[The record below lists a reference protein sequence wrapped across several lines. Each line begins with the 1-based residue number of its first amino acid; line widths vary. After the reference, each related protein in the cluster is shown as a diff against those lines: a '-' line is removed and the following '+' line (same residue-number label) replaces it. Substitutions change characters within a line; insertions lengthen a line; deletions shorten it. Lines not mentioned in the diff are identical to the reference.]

1 MNDCCKTVKQRSDAA
16 LARGNWLQAVDLLQ
30 RSLDNCP
37 DCYDTAVRLA
47 RIYMEYGHFRSA
59 EEAVDQAFTASTTDP
74 FNVCPLSEAHRDLFL
89 LKANL
94 CLARGNAYKAVTLY
108 MVLLADRP
116 DDPDLLLHVALGYE
130 KTGQREMALAYLN
143 RVLAVDPDH
152 LPSQEIKA
160 QLLLGLGRL
169 HEALDLYT
177 EITLS
182 RPDSVNAYAMMGR
195 IYDHLG
201 RQPAAQLAWQRAVAL
216 APNADEPLRL
226 LGRLAV
232 GREEW
237 SEARDLLTRA
247 VAANPK
253 NALAHLDLADLLE
266 RLGETR
272 AALAH
277 WDEAFALAPQQVRI
291 AEAVDHWQQ
300 VAQAVS
306 DGFAPLPDRGGDEA
320 EDGPTS
326 ATAQGPAGS

>member
-1 MNDCCKTVKQRSDAA
+1 
-16 LARGNWLQAVDLLQ
+16 
-30 RSLDNCP
+30 
-37 DCYDTAVRLA
+37 
-47 RIYMEYGHFRSA
+47 
-59 EEAVDQAFTASTTDP
+59 
-74 FNVCPLSEAHRDLFL
+74 
-89 LKANL
+89 
-94 CLARGNAYKAVTLY
+94 
-108 MVLLADRP
+108 
-116 DDPDLLLHVALGYE
+116 
-130 KTGQREMALAYLN
+130 
-143 RVLAVDPDH
+143 
-152 LPSQEIKA
+152 
-160 QLLLGLGRL
+160 
-169 HEALDLYT
+169 
-177 EITLS
+177 
-182 RPDSVNAYAMMGR
+182 MMGR